1 MHCRHGI
8 GCMSDSAWRG
18 RPSTEIAQTIYGSIQ
33 ELAGFDRPEWL
44 DMPP

>member
-1 MHCRHGI
+1 VHSM
-8 GCMSDSAWRG
+8 
-18 RPSTEIAQTIYGSIQ
+18 EIAQTIYVSIQ